1 MKQKSPTS
9 WILTALI
16 AGGQVLPSLALAQ
29 TAAPTPTSSPS
40 AAPAAS
46 APREAQKA
54 ASEKKATTQPAK
66 APTTGA
72 AKGAEAAKPEGPVIT
87 LDGFL
92 EEVRQGNQ
100 MYQAAALKS
109 EGAELRS
116 DEYKLLTRPNLIAN
130 ANYVK
135 TEVEAASALAPTEQT
150 TKTYG
155 LGIEQTT
162 NFGLTGQLLWNV
174 VQLKNNLNVPGIPI
188 LNDYTT
194 SSPQLTLSQS
204 LWRNFG
210 GMEIRATK
218 QLQEAQA
225 LNVKFQQTFE
235 QIQIMANAETA
246 YWQLALAREGIA
258 ATREVLALTE
268 RSQKWS
274 VNRQRLALTDRADLL
289 QSNAALLGRQLE
301 LQSSI
306 DAEKV
311 AARAF
316 NTMRGVN
323 SDTVDGNLSSFDPTM
338 IETLQVPARVEKRA
352 DVLARQ
358 QNLRVA
364 EASSRLGR
372 AKNMPTVNLTGTMGL
387 NGLDPSTGA
396 AIRES
401 YGTDHPNYAIGFNAR
416 IPLDIGTINDNRQG
430 YKKEEVAAQVEY
442 QRALFEQERLW
453 NDSVNRFREASG
465 RYKLA
470 LTMEKAQKE
479 KVEYERSRHGRGRTT
494 LYQVILFETDY
505 ANAQYSRIRAQTDI
519 LNVYAQLK
527 TFGGGK

>member
-1 MKQKSPTS
+1 S
-9 WILTALI
+9 WVLATAI
-16 AGGQVLPSLALAQ
+16 ASGQVLPTVAFAQ
-29 TAAPTPTSSPS
+29 TPE
-40 AAPAAS
+40 AS
-46 APREAQKA
+46 APREAQRA
-54 ASEKKATTQPAK
+54 ASEKKASTQPAK

-72 AKGAEAAKPEGPVIT
+72 AKGAEAAKPEGPTIT
-87 LDGFL
+87 LEGFL
-92 EEVRQGNQ
+92 DEVRQGNQ
-100 MYQAAALKS
+100 MYQAAALRT

-116 DEYKLLTRPNLIAN
+116 DEYKLLTRPNLIAG
-130 ANYVK
+130 ANYAK
-135 TEVEAASALAPTEQT
+135 TKAEQPTLFAPTELT
-150 TKTYG
+150 TKTYT
-155 LGIEQTT
+155 LGVEQTT
-162 NFGLTGQLLWNV
+162 NFGLTAQLLWNV
-174 VQLKNNLNVPGIPI
+174 NQISNNLNIPGTPV
-188 LNDYTT
+188 LNDYTV
-194 SSPQLTLSQS
+194 SSPQLVLSQS
-204 LWRNFG
+204 LWRNFN

-225 LNVKFQQTFE
+225 LSVKFQQTFE

-274 VNRQRLALTDRADLL
+274 SNRQRLALADRADLL

-311 AARAF
+311 AARTF

-323 SDTVDGNLSSFDPTM
+323 SDVVDGNLSSFDPTM

-358 QNLRVA
+358 QALRAA
-364 EASSRLGR
+364 EATSKLGR
-372 AKNMPTVNLTGTMGL
+372 ARNRPTVNLTGTLGR
-387 NGLDPSTGA
+387 NGLDPVTGT

-401 YGTDHPNYAIGFNAR
+401 WGNDHPNYAIGFNAR
-416 IPLDIGTINDNRQG
+416 VPLDFGTLSDTVSG
-430 YKKEEVAAQVEY
+430 FKKEEVAAQVEY
-442 QRALFEQERLW
+442 QRALFEQERTW
-453 NDSVNRFREASG
+453 NDLTNRFREASG

-519 LNVYAQLK
+519 LNVYAQL
-527 TFGGGK
+527 